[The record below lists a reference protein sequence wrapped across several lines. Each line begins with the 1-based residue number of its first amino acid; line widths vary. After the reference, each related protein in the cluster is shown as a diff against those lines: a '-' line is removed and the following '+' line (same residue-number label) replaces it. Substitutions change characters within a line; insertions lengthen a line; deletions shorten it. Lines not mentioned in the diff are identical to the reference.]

1 MQTTHAPYKS
11 NTKTSLGCTIFR
23 RGPNSTWQYIT
34 RRKGKSYNFPL
45 GYDEKEAKKLA
56 DQIKAVVV
64 LHGAE
69 EARVRFCAKAL
80 LKEKG
85 NPPTID
91 QTLSILDRIK
101 FVMGWS
107 DDTVRGYKTSLNTV
121 VRVPLGKTVDEIK
134 TLTCAVL
141 TPELLARY
149 KHAKLFGITDEKS
162 RKSTMRTI
170 NKNIRQV
177 KAIFGDNTKV
187 HFKKFDMA
195 FAADIRDESFYRGL
209 RKVYRFPKSDVVKDT
224 FALAESL
231 KGDAKTILNLAL
243 YFGLRRGEILHCR
256 RDWFDISDT
265 GCRINIYAERE
276 FKPKGGHE
284 GITVASPSYGAK
296 ILNEAK
302 GLDHLIADRVN
313 HGKAPF
319 DEVTNC
325 LREIGYTVDNGRDK
339 PLHEA
344 RKLFGSYI
352 ATTQSLYIAQK
363 YLRHASA
370 STTNESYADVIVDK
384 EVLQLWAA

>member
-1 MQTTHAPYKS
+1 M
-11 NTKTSLGCTIFR
+11 
-23 RGPNSTWQYIT
+23 
-34 RRKGKSYNFPL
+34 
-45 GYDEKEAKKLA
+45 A

-64 LHGAE
+64 LCGAE
-69 EARVRFCAKAL
+69 EARARFCQKAL

-101 FVMGWS
+101 FAMGWS
-107 DDTVRGYKTSLNTV
+107 DGTVSGYRASLNTV
-121 VRVPLGKTVDEIK
+121 VRVPLGKTVEEVQN
-134 TLTCAVL
+134 LSCAVL
-141 TPELLARY
+141 TPELFAKY
-149 KHAKLFGITDEKS
+149 KETKLFGLTDEKTK
-162 RKSTMRTI
+162 KSTMRTI

-177 KAIFGDNTKV
+177 KAIFGDNTKMY
-187 HFKKFDMA
+187 FKKFDMS
-195 FAADIRDESFYRGL
+195 FVEDIRDEAFYRGL
-209 RKVYRFPKSDVVKDT
+209 RKVYRFPKSDMVKDT

-231 KGDAKTILNLAL
+231 KGDAKTVLNLAL

-256 RDWFDISDT
+256 RDWFDVSDT

-284 GITVASPSYGAK
+284 GITVANSAYGAK

-302 GLDHLIADRVN
+302 GLDYLIDDRVN

-319 DEVTNC
+319 DEVTNR
-325 LREIGYTVDNGRDK
+325 LREIGYTVENGRDK

-370 STTNESYADVIVDK
+370 STTNEAYADVIVDK
-384 EVLQLWAA
+384 DVLSLWAA